1 MQRPGG
7 PEVLEVAE
15 KPLPQP
21 AAGEVRVRAQAI
33 GISSA
38 DMLVRK
44 GTYNWMPPLP
54 ATPGNEMAGIVD
66 AVGPPPTTPKELIW
80 ATPPGQPPE
89 AAGVRRLEG
98 AQAPSSK
105 SRLTL
110 RQEGKAGG
118 ESGVRAGQRVLVS
131 SRELPFRGGC
141 YAEAICVPAEA
152 LFPLPEGIASNDAVS
167 LPNYQLAGAL
177 LYESGA
183 RKPRSIV
190 AYGASGGV
198 GTALLQ
204 LAKCDG
210 IQAIGIVSTEEKRA
224 FARKAGIEHVLIR
237 GKDDLREGVTALTG
251 GRGVDVVYAM
261 GGPAADFVRNL
272 DLLAPLG
279 TLLSFG
285 FLGGLMP
292 DADLYGELR
301 KRAGKSLC
309 VRSYSIHTLD
319 HDRKLRRSLMERA
332 IGLMAAGRVRP
343 APPTLLPLA
352 EARRAHEL
360 MEGGRNLG
368 KIVLVPPQ

>member
-1 MQRPGG
+1 MKAIVMQRPGG

-15 KPLPQP
+15 KPLPEP
-21 AAGEVRVRAQAI
+21 SAGEVRVRAQAI

-44 GTYNWMPPLP
+44 GVYNWMPPLP
-54 ATPGNEMAGIVD
+54 AVPGNEMAGVVD
-66 AVGPPPTTPKELIW
+66 ALGP
-80 ATPPGQPPE
+80 
-89 AAGVRRLEG
+89 G
-98 AQAPSSK
+98 A
-105 SRLTL
+105 
-110 RQEGKAGG
+110 
-118 ESGVRAGQRVLVS
+118 SGVRAGQRVLVS

-141 YAEAICVPAEA
+141 YAEAICVAAGA
-152 LFPLPEGIASNDAVS
+152 LFPLPDTIAPNDAVC

-177 LYESGA
+177 LYASGVA
-183 RKPRSIV
+183 RPRSIV

-210 IQAIGIVSTEEKRA
+210 IEAIGIVSTEEKRA
-224 FARKAGIEHVLIR
+224 FAQGAGIGQVLIR
-237 GKDDLREGVTALTG
+237 GKEDLRERVMALTG
-251 GRGVDVVYAM
+251 GHGVNVVYAM
-261 GGPAADFVRNL
+261 GGPSADFVRNL

-301 KRAGKSLC
+301 KRAGKSLG

-319 HDRKLRRSLMERA
+319 HDRKLRRALMERA
-332 IGLMAAGRVRP
+332 IQLM
-343 APPTLLPLA
+343 
-352 EARRAHEL
+352 
-360 MEGGRNLG
+360 
-368 KIVLVPPQ
+368 

>member
-1 MQRPGG
+1 MIVIQMRAPGG

-15 KPLPQP
+15 KSLPQP
-21 AAGEVRVRAQAI
+21 TAGEVRVRAQAI

-44 GTYNWMPPLP
+44 GVYNWMPPLP
-54 ATPGNEMAGIVD
+54 ATPGNEMAGVVD
-66 AVGPPPTTPKELIW
+66 AVGPPPTTPALR
-80 ATPPGQPPE
+80 ATPP
-89 AAGVRRLEG
+89 R
-98 AQAPSSK
+98 
-105 SRLTL
+105 
-110 RQEGKAGG
+110 AGG
-118 ESGVRAGQRVLVS
+118 ESGVRTGQPVLVS

-152 LFPLPEGIASNDAVS
+152 LFPLPDGIAPNDAVS
-167 LPNYQLAGAL
+167 LANYQLAGAL
-177 LYESGA
+177 LYESGV

-204 LAKCDG
+204 LAKCDS

-224 FARKAGIEHVLIR
+224 FARRAGIEHVLIR
-237 GKDDLREGVTALTG
+237 GKDDLREGVMALTG

-292 DADLYGELR
+292 DADIYGELR
-301 KRAGKSLC
+301 KRAGKSLG

-319 HDRKLRRSLMERA
+319 HDRALRRSLMERA
-332 IGLMAAGRVRP
+332 IGLMAAGRLRP

-360 MEGGRNLG
+360 MEAGRTLG
-368 KIVLVPPQ
+368 KVVLVPG